1 MPNNPGVSEIYD
13 KNGVTADIEAKRFDG
28 TRTFTLQG
36 DVSGTQTWN
45 GDSSTTMT
53 LNASIGAKK
62 VTRDKINDKAVGT
75 SQIDDDAVGLDQ
87 ISNNAMTDTVESN
100 NSKLV
105 TSQGVNAAIAN
116 AVLNRG
122 KDYGPMTVDQINAID
137 EAIPTGS
144 TVHVSALGSGDARVI
159 NDGYS
164 NGSMASFSVRVS
176 EDLRYYRSGNTHGW
190 YSADGE
196 FKIKQTAAYT
206 GGIAVDTE
214 QDATSGN
221 DGVTFIQSFK
231 QDTNGD
237 ITAIKKATIKGSD
250 VTSIVTTENNYT
262 NPGSTSTKIS
272 VLFGKVWNFIGRLRT
287 SWQNTP
293 DDTHF
298 PSEKLVK
305 DSLDTKQNKP
315 SSATSGNIAS
325 FDSNKNTVD
334 SGKEFLTSS
343 STWDGNSDTKVPTSK
358 AIQAKLNEKSKVES
372 SSSNGKI
379 KVDGSDVA
387 VYDHPTSGAN
397 TSKGDSSAQT
407 PGFGGTFKALSATVD
422 SMGHTTALNEHTVT
436 IPNTTATPSTDG
448 VGGSAGL
455 MSASD
460 KEKLDD
466 LASGEATKDK
476 DEVIAAALDDH
487 DARIGAVEEALK
499 DVNLGTRTAD
509 VIDAQVLKIGG
520 DDVAPSLASKV
531 NSVKMVNSSGTEL
544 KDANGNVVI
553 PLAVA
558 TGTTGATAGAM
569 SAEDKMA
576 LNDLKTGA
584 VTDVKYVSNQSGG
597 GGSLKKT
604 VNGTDSVVMNFMT
617 DAEVDALFDNAMAA
631 AIAAA

>member
-1 MPNNPGVSEIYD
+1 MPNNPGISEVYD
-13 KNGVTADIEAKRFDG
+13 KNGVIADVEAKRFDG
-28 TRTFTLQG
+28 TRTFQLNG
-36 DVSGTQTWN
+36 DVTGSQSWN
-45 GDSSTTMT
+45 GDSASPMSIST
-53 LNASIGAKK
+53 SIGAKK

-75 SQIDDDAVGLDQ
+75 SQIDDNAVGLDQ

-144 TVHVSALGSGDARVI
+144 TVHVSGLGSGDARVI

-196 FKIKQTAAYT
+196 FKIKQNAAYT

-214 QDATSGN
+214 QDATIGN

-231 QDTNGD
+231 QNTNGD
-237 ITAIKKATIKGSD
+237 ITDIKKATIKGSD
-250 VTSIVTTENNYT
+250 VTSTVTTENNYT

-305 DSLDTKQNKP
+305 DSLDAKQNKP

-343 STWDGNSDTKVPTSK
+343 STWDGNSDLKVPTSK
-358 AIQAKLNEKSKVES
+358 AIQAKLDEKSKVEN
-372 SSSNGKI
+372 SSNGKI

-387 VYDHPTSGAN
+387 VYTHPTSGAN
-397 TSKGDSSAQT
+397 VSKGDSSAQT
-407 PGFGGTFKALSATVD
+407 PGFGGFFKALSATVD
-422 SMGHTTALNEHTVT
+422 LAGHTTSLEEHTVT
-436 IPNTTATPSTDG
+436 IPNDTATPSING
-448 VGGSAGL
+448 SGGSDGL
-455 MSASD
+455 MSAAD
-460 KEKLDD
+460 KEKLNGIG
-466 LASGEATKDK
+466 SGSDFSDKFEA
-476 DEVIAAALDDH
+476 IAEALDNL
-487 DARIGAVEEALK
+487 DARQNATEDALNE
-499 DVNLGTRTAD
+499 VNLGERTAD
-509 VIDAQVLKIGG
+509 IIDTQVLKIGG
-520 DDVAPSLASKV
+520 DEVAPGDATPEDVSSSSDVGDSANFAREDHRHKIVVSAGNTNGQIVIAGQTVTVTQFMSSNEAQSLFNA
-531 NSVKMVNSSGTEL
+531 
-544 KDANGNVVI
+544 AW
-553 PLAVA
+553 
-558 TGTTGATAGAM
+558 
-569 SAEDKMA
+569 
-576 LNDLKTGA
+576 
-584 VTDVKYVSNQSGG
+584 
-597 GGSLKKT
+597 
-604 VNGTDSVVMNFMT
+604 
-617 DAEVDALFDNAMAA
+617 DNAT
-631 AIAAA
+631 